1 LKHRLPNSR
10 PTLRR
15 LVDGHHRA
23 LAVLSV
29 ASLVGGGAEAGLL
42 GLTGLAAFSIAT
54 DAQEI
59 LGPFGGQVSI
69 DALLFLAG
77 FLLAVRLVVELIVAS
92 GLSRLMH
99 SVGIEA
105 RSSLMTS
112 YLESSWAL
120 KQNEPAGQLQHLVL
134 NFSRTGMLL
143 IQDVVHALTAIV
155 SILGML
161 TIALLIHPV
170 ATAIVV
176 VALALFASL
185 MIPLRR
191 LMGARAELAAGA
203 ELEVAREVSS
213 IGRMGLELQ
222 SFGVTKHA
230 IKHLDQVAKKE
241 AITRQRVDLLNLVTS
256 PIYTT
261 LAYTFLIL
269 GIGCVVVL
277 DLEGLDSI
285 GAVMLIM
292 LRSLAYGQRL
302 QTSISSIAERLP
314 SVDSLDAELD
324 RYREAK
330 VTPGSVPVDSL
341 EGIQVSEVCFHYLDN
356 EPVLNDITFHIQRGE
371 TIGVIGASGSGK
383 TTLTHLLL
391 GLRTPSHG
399 NIRLG
404 KTELADISQSDWS
417 SLVAFVPQEPLLLSG
432 TVASNVRFFRNSI
445 TDDQIVRALHSANFV
460 GEEGQTIIELTSEVG
475 EGGSNLSGGQRQ
487 RVAIAR
493 AIAGQPQLL
502 VLDEPTSALDAQSES
517 LVRKAL
523 ADLRGD
529 VTMVIV
535 SHRHSTLEICD
546 RVMIIESGCIANIG
560 PTNEIIHFAEN
571 DPKLALDDDSI

>member
-1 LKHRLPNSR
+1 MKHRLPNSR

-23 LAVLSV
+23 LAVLSG

-42 GLTGLAAFSIAT
+42 GLTGLAAFSIAI

-69 DALLFLAG
+69 DVLLFLAG

-143 IQDVVHALTAIV
+143 IQDVVHALTAMV

-161 TIALLIHPV
+161 TVALLIHPV

-176 VALALFASL
+176 VALAIFASL

-191 LMGARAELAAGA
+191 MMGAKAELAASA

-230 IKHLDQVAKKE
+230 IEHLNQTAKKE
-241 AITRQRVDLLNLVTS
+241 AITRQRVDLLNLATS
-256 PIYTT
+256 AIYTT
-261 LAYTFLIL
+261 LAYAFLIL
-269 GIGCVVVL
+269 GIACVVAL
-277 DLEGLDSI
+277 DLDGLDSI

-292 LRSLAYGQRL
+292 LRSLAYGQIL
-302 QTSISSIAERLP
+302 QSSITASAERIP
-314 SVDSLDAELD
+314 SVDSLNAELD

-330 VTPGSVPVDSL
+330 VAPGSIPTDSL
-341 EGIQVSEVCFHYLDN
+341 EGIQVSEVGFHYLDD
-356 EPVLNDITFHIQRGE
+356 EPVLNNINFHIRRGE
-371 TIGVIGASGSGK
+371 AIGVIGVSGSGK
-383 TTLTHLLL
+383 TTLAHLLL

-399 NIRLG
+399 TIRLG
-404 KTELADISQSDWS
+404 MTELADISQSDWS

-432 TVASNVRFFRNSI
+432 SIASNVRFFRDSI
-445 TDDQIVRALHSANFV
+445 TDDQIVHALHSANFI
-460 GEEGQTIIELTSEVG
+460 GEEGQPAIDLASEVG

-493 AIAGQPQLL
+493 AIAGRPQLL
-502 VLDEPTSALDAQSES
+502 VLDEPTSALDAQSEA

-523 ADLRGD
+523 ASIRGD

-546 RVMIIESGCIANIG
+546 RVMVIESGCITNFG
-560 PTNEIIHFAEN
+560 PTKEILRLAEN
-571 DPKLALDDDSI
+571 DPELALDGDSI

>member
-1 LKHRLPNSR
+1 MKHPLPDSR

-15 LVDGHHRA
+15 LVDGHHRT
-23 LAVLSV
+23 LAVLSI

-42 GLTGLAAFSIAT
+42 GLTGLATFSIAT
-54 DAQEI
+54 NAQEI
-59 LGPFGGQVSI
+59 LGPFGGPVSI
-69 DALLFLAG
+69 DALLILAG
-77 FLLAVRLVVELIVAS
+77 FLLAIRLVVQLIVAS

-143 IQDVVHALTAIV
+143 IQDVVHALTAMV

-176 VALALFASL
+176 VALAIFASL

-191 LMGARAELAAGA
+191 MMGAKAELAASA

-230 IKHLDQVAKKE
+230 IEHLNQTAKKE
-241 AITRQRVDLLNLVTS
+241 AITRQRVDLLNLATS

-261 LAYTFLIL
+261 LAYAFLIL
-269 GIGCVVVL
+269 GIACVVAL
-277 DLEGLDSI
+277 DLDGLDSI

-302 QTSISSIAERLP
+302 QSSITASAERIP
-314 SVDSLDAELD
+314 SVDSLNAELD

-330 VTPGSVPVDSL
+330 VTPGSIPTDSL
-341 EGIQVSEVCFHYLDN
+341 KGIQVSEVGFHYLDD
-356 EPVLNDITFHIQRGE
+356 EPVLNNINFHIRRGE
-371 TIGVIGASGSGK
+371 AIGVIGVSGSGK
-383 TTLTHLLL
+383 TTLAHLLL

-399 NIRLG
+399 TIRLG
-404 KTELADISQSDWS
+404 MTELADISQSDWS

-432 TVASNVRFFRNSI
+432 SIASNVRFFRDSI
-445 TDDQIVRALHSANFV
+445 TDDQIVHALHSANFI
-460 GEEGQTIIELTSEVG
+460 GEEGQPAINLASEVG

-493 AIAGQPQLL
+493 AIAGRPQLL
-502 VLDEPTSALDAQSES
+502 VLDEPTSALDAQSEA

-523 ADLRGD
+523 ASIRGD

-546 RVMIIESGCIANIG
+546 RVMVIESGCITNFG
-560 PTNEIIHFAEN
+560 PTKEILRLAEN
-571 DPKLALDDDSI
+571 DPELALDGDSI